1 MSPRTVASWAALV
14 LCCAAAVGL
23 AVNLAVERGTVLLR
37 RTVDASV
44 RDALQTDA
52 TDFGLQRYRNAAHET
67 AVFVE
72 TELPKVPAF
81 ADRNALLEHSL
92 TVAAGKD
99 GLYCEFG
106 VYKGESVNFIAAR
119 TPHTVH
125 GFDSFEG
132 LPETWRTGF
141 ETGAFVLSNLPEVR
155 PNVKL
160 HKGWFDQSLPVWAK
174 DHPGP
179 LAFAHLDADLYSSTK
194 CVLDLL
200 ADRIVPG
207 TVLQFD
213 EYFNYPGWKGGEYR
227 AFREF
232 VAVRG
237 VKFEY
242 IGYAVG
248 GNAQQAAVRI
258 LEVGPRRDK

>member
-1 MSPRTVASWAALV
+1 MSLRTAATWSVLV
-14 LCCAAAVGL
+14 LSSATAVGL
-23 AVNLAVERGTVLLR
+23 AVNLLVERGTALLR
-37 RTVDASV
+37 RTVHDSV
-44 RDALQTDA
+44 RTALREDAQ
-52 TDFGLQRYRNAAHET
+52 DFALERDRIAAHET

-72 TELPKVPAF
+72 AHLPKVPAF

-92 TVAAGKD
+92 KSADGRE

-106 VYKGESVNFIAAR
+106 VYKGETVNFIAAR
-119 TPHTVH
+119 TPRTIH

-141 ETGAFVLSNLPEVR
+141 ETGTFTLSNLPEVR
-155 PNVKL
+155 ANVKL
-160 HKGWFDQSLPVWAK
+160 HKGWFDQSVPVWAK

-179 LAFAHLDADLYSSTK
+179 IAFAHMDADLYSSTK

-200 ADRIVPG
+200 GDRIVPG

-213 EYFNYPGWKGGEYR
+213 EYFNYPGWKEGEYK
-227 AFREF
+227 AFMEF
-232 VAVRG
+232 VASRG
-237 VKFEY
+237 IKFEY
-242 IGYAVG
+242 IGYAAG

-258 LEVGPRRDK
+258 LEVGPRGDK